1 MIVLRLA
8 LQSLRNRW
16 LTAVLTVFA
25 IAVSIM
31 LLLII
36 ANAMLFAHVLNTE
49 RIPHHIASIIVELG
63 L

>member
-16 LTAVLTVFA
+16 LTATLTVFA

-31 LLLII
+31 
-36 ANAMLFAHVLNTE
+36 
-49 RIPHHIASIIVELG
+49 AS
-63 L
+63 